1 MKDSS
6 RLLDLAASGI
16 GLLLLAPVFAAVAL
30 WVKLDSPGPV
40 FYRARRVGKNGEE
53 FEALKFRSMV
63 VGSDRAGPG
72 ITVSGDSRVTGSGR
86 VLRRLKID
94 ELPQLINVFRGEMAL
109 VGPRPEDPRYVA
121 TYGDGQRELLQVRPG
136 ITSPASIRYR
146 REESVLSGPDWER
159 TYLERVLPEKLALD
173 HEYLRTRT
181 VIRDLGVVA
190 RTIGF
195 RGGSD

>member
-16 GLLLLAPVFAAVAL
+16 GLLLMAPVFAAVAL

-159 TYLERVLPEKLALD
+159 TYL
-173 HEYLRTRT
+173 
-181 VIRDLGVVA
+181 
-190 RTIGF
+190 
-195 RGGSD
+195 